1 MDVENIDANK
11 FQKNSTSTRSHGKQ
25 WTYFALNIFELYICE
40 CDHLNNSYQRF
51 HIESAFDFFNQ
62 CTTLDIFIYLQIL

>member
-11 FQKNSTSTRSHGKQ
+11 FQKNSTGTQSRGKQ
-25 WTYFALNIFELYICE
+25 WTYRALNIFELSICKY
-40 CDHLNNSYQRF
+40 DHLNNTRRSILRVPMIFYK
-51 HIESAFDFFNQ
+51 